1 MKRLITIVMALI
13 LALSLASFP
22 ACGPEEEGPAGEVKI
37 TFMHMWPE
45 HEAVMNQLLDQFE
58 AENEGITVE
67 ASITP
72 YDQIEQVLQ
81 AAQISGTLPNVY
93 TFYTHYMTPMVS
105 STDGV
110 MAGSLNELHDE
121 IIGDFIQESS
131 WELGKINGTYYS
143 APFRATG
150 ELIFYNKT
158 LFGEKGWNKPETFE
172 AFEALLDAVSADG
185 TYTPLAAGGKEHQ
198 ITYLINAMSL
208 FCSVMDG
215 SVDEPGYAV
224 GRLEP
229 DESDNTSV
237 LIYEKV
243 HDWYAADYFGKGAI
257 AVSKQGAIKEFTSRR
272 AAMVFANVNNLGDIA
287 TLMPND
293 EIGVFAIPAPSAIAE
308 DVKYVYGGY
317 DGLSYNPGASEAKK
331 EASLKLIKFL
341 VSAEVQQILADRTQ
355 SIVVNKN
362 AEYHSEMYKAFAEE
376 YRYVGAYATGTD
388 YVTGQNAAGNV
399 SIMSTYI
406 SGTSG
411 QSAAQIIRLI
421 NDNVWKDMQD
431 PLLNNPVKD
440 WYPRQNPRKDFDKSW
455 LN

>member
-13 LALSLASFP
+13 LALSLASFA
-22 ACGPEEEGPAGEVKI
+22 ACGPEEEGPDGEVKI

-317 DGLSYNPGASEAKK
+317 DGLSYNPGASDAKK

-341 VSAEVQQILADRTQ
+341 VSAEVHRRQQERGVSQRNVQGVCGGIPLRGRVCDRNGLRDGAERGGQRLHHVYLYFGHLGAERRADYQADQRQ
-355 SIVVNKN
+355 RL
-362 AEYHSEMYKAFAEE
+362 ERH
-376 YRYVGAYATGTD
+376 
-388 YVTGQNAAGNV
+388 AG
-399 SIMSTYI
+399 
-406 SGTSG
+406 
-411 QSAAQIIRLI
+411 SAPQ
-421 NDNVWKDMQD
+421 Q
-431 PLLNNPVKD
+431 
-440 WYPRQNPRKDFDKSW
+440 PRKGLVSPSESEKRFRQE
-455 LN
+455 LA